1 MMKCFLV
8 TLKKQLTESLSRF
21 SEKLH
26 TSNFH
31 FIGKLQTESH
41 LDELERAHEHAT
53 LQTTYSYPSVSIFF
67 LFINN
72 HFSVN
77 LKSNAG

>member
-31 FIGKLQTESH
+31 FIGKLQTETH
-41 LDELERAHEHAT
+41 LDELELAQEQAI
-53 LQTTYSYPSVSIFF
+53 LQTTYSYPSFSKSFF
-67 LFINN
+67 LIN
-72 HFSVN
+72 
-77 LKSNAG
+77 